1 MMNETNKIHSDKYFI
16 NWHESDFKGVAT
28 PAAICNYLGESAGRQ
43 AQKLGFGYKDALRL
57 NQFWVVLRWA
67 IKMEKYPKW
76 QDEIIIETWP
86 RMPEHLYAYRDYR
99 IKNMEG
105 RLIGAASST
114 WMVLDGNTRRPQKLE
129 LVEGLLHHT
138 LDKKSLEENARKI
151 LPSGKIDAKS
161 PITTKYSDMDFN
173 GHVTNSKYVEW
184 CLDMF
189 DHDFHQK
196 HFLSE
201 LQINFLYECRF
212 GDKLEL
218 RLSEI
223 TKEKFIVTA
232 VNVESEKNIFTAELG
247 WSLQSRKNRN
257 L

>member
-16 NWHESDFKGVAT
+16 NWHESDFKGMAT
-28 PAAICNYLGESAGRQ
+28 PVTLCNYLGESAGRQ

-76 QDEIIIETWP
+76 QDEIIMETWP

-99 IKNMEG
+99 IKTLDG
-105 RLIGAASST
+105 QLLGAATST
-114 WMVLDGNTRRPQKLE
+114 WMVLDGNTRRPKKLD
-129 LVEGLLHHT
+129 LVDDLMHHT
-138 LDKKSLEENARKI
+138 LDKKSLEQNARKI
-151 LPSGKIDAKS
+151 VPPETNISTMIV
-161 PITTKYSDMDFN
+161 TTKYSDMDFH

-201 LQINFLYECRF
+201 LQINFLKECRF
-212 GDKLEL
+212 DDKLEL

-223 TKEKFIVTA
+223 AKKKFIVTA
-232 VNVESEKNIFTAELG
+232 VNVESEKIIFTAELG
-247 WSLQSRKNRN
+247 WSPQ
-257 L
+257 